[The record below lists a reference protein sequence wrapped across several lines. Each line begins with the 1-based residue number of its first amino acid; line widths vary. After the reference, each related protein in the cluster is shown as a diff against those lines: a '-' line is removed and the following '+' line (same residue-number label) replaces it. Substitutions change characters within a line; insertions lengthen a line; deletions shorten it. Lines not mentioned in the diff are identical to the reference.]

1 MYALREIEAG
11 EEIEASYIPL
21 LKSWKE
27 RQARLNQ
34 YGFACGCEVC
44 AKEGKEREDSDKVR
58 RRIGEGLEELRGKV
72 EREAWKKEA
81 LERLVGKA
89 ELLVKRVQEE
99 GLVEYEAEALVLVRA
114 FCMKAGRWDEAV
126 EWARREEVV
135 RALAGVES
143 EGLREVRG
151 FLGEMEAKEKE
162 KS

>member
-1 MYALREIEAG
+1 MYALREIEEG
-11 EEIEASYIPL
+11 EEIETSYIPL

-27 RQARLNQ
+27 RQARLKQ

-44 AKEGKEREDSDKVR
+44 AKEGREREESDKMR

-72 EREAWKKEA
+72 EREVWKEGV

-114 FCMKAGRWDEAV
+114 FCLKAERQDEAAG
-126 EWARREEVV
+126 WARREEVV
-135 RALAGVES
+135 RALVGVES
-143 EGLREVRG
+143 EELREIRG
-151 FLGEMEAKEKE
+151 FLRKIEGKKAG
-162 KS
+162 